1 MADTLY
7 NSYNKDVIDGN
18 IVLGSDSFK
27 ILLVTNA
34 YTPSSDSDEKRSDVT
49 NEITGGG
56 YPAGGVA
63 LSNVT
68 VTRDDAND
76 VVRFDADDA
85 VFSALTNTF
94 RGAVIYKDTGAA
106 ATDNLLIYLDF
117 GSDQTSNGGDA
128 TINFNANGII
138 VHSNQNVT

>member
-1 MADTLY
+1 MVDTLY
-7 NSYNKDVIDGN
+7 NSYNKDIIDGN
-18 IVLGSDSFK
+18 IALGSNTFK
-27 ILLVTNA
+27 IMLVNST
-34 YTPSSDSDEKRSDVT
+34 YVPSSDSHQKRSDIT

-56 YPAGGVA
+56 YTAGGIA
-63 LSNVT
+63 LANVV

-94 RGAVIYKDTGAA
+94 RGAVVYKDTGAA
-106 ATDNLLIYLDF
+106 ATDNLLVYLDF